1 MFIEIEGSL
10 VVPDHIWSLT
20 KVKPD
25 EYNESI
31 FSFKVMVNAGYIEIN
46 RATLEEAEQERHRIK
61 NLIDNKGVQQ
71 LNG

>member
-10 VVPDHIWSLT
+10 VVPEHIWSLT

-25 EYNESI
+25 EYNDSQ
-31 FSFKVMVNAGYIEIN
+31 FSFKVMVNAGYIDII
-46 RATLEEAEQERHRIK
+46 RPSLEEAEQERHRIK

>member
-10 VVPDHIWSLT
+10 VVPCHIWSLT

-25 EYNESI
+25 EYNDTQ
-31 FSFKVMVNAGYIEIN
+31 FSFKVMVNAGYIDIS
-46 RATLEEAEQERHRIK
+46 RPSLEEAEQERQRIK